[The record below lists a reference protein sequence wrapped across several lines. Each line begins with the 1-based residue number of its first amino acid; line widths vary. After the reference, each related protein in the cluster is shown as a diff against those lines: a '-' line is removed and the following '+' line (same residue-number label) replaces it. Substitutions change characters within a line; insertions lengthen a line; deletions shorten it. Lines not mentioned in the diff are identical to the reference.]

1 MKIIITLDDVI
12 LGNLPSREVPPGAES
27 NQESL
32 LQEHLE
38 RAVRNA
44 LEHLFM
50 EKERQGAATRVQAVL
65 TRANIQIT
73 TEEEE
78 NAADKGPG

>member
-1 MKIIITLDDVI
+1 MKIIITLDDTIV
-12 LGNLPSREVPPGAES
+12 GSLPSKEAPPGADS
-27 NQESL
+27 SRDTL

-78 NAADKGPG
+78 NATDKGAG